1 MSNSALVKYTRI
13 SPNCGNYV
21 GGQLVKNRT
30 HAIDKITIHH
40 VAGKATIERL
50 GTEFANPARQASANY
65 GIGTDGRVGMY
76 VPEDVRAWTSGSSEN
91 DNRAIT
97 IEVAN
102 DQLAPTWHV
111 SDAVF
116 GVLIELCVD
125 ICKRNGI
132 KKLEW
137 TGDKNGSLTI
147 HKMFQATACPG
158 PYLEGKMPEIAQLVN
173 AKLAPAPAPAEETD
187 EDIIYRVQTGAF
199 RDKANAEKMAAKL
212 KADGFATY
220 IVEASGIYRVQV
232 GAFKVKA
239 NAEKTAEALKA
250 KGYACFIT
258 SPSTYTISEPVEPA
272 APKKTVDELA
282 KEVIRGLWGNGA
294 DRKKRLTDAGYDYG
308 AVQARVNQ
316 LMK

>member
-1 MSNSALVKYTRI
+1 MSNSTLISHTKL

-21 GGQLVKNRT
+21 GGQLVKGRT

-40 VAGKATIERL
+40 MAGNYTLEAV
-50 GTEFANPARQASANY
+50 GNQFAKPERQASSNY
-65 GIGTDGRVGMY
+65 GIDSNGNIALF
-76 VPEDVRAWTSGSSEN
+76 VPEEIRAWTSGNAEN

-102 DQLAPTWHV
+102 DELAPTWHV
-111 SDAVF
+111 SDAAF
-116 GVLIELCVD
+116 ASLIRLCAD

-132 KKLEW
+132 DKLNW
-137 TGDKNGSLTI
+137 TGDKTGNMTL
-147 HKMFQATACPG
+147 HKWFQATACPG
-158 PYLEGKMPEIAQLVN
+158 PYLESRMPEIAQLVN
-173 AKLAPAPAPAEETD
+173 AKLSPAPAPAEKTD
-187 EDIIYRVQTGAF
+187 EDVIYRVQTGAF
-199 RDKANAEKMAAKL
+199 KEKANAEKMAGKL

-220 IVEASGIYRVQV
+220 IVEQKGIYRVQV

-250 KGYACFIT
+250 KGYACF
-258 SPSTYTISEPVEPA
+258 TYTIPEPAEPA

-282 KEVIRGLWGNGA
+282 REVIRGLWGNGA
-294 DRKKRLTDAGYDYG
+294 DRKKRLKDAGYDYG